1 MTKCYSFLY
10 NYFIDKNNYIFLG
23 ETFTQPFTKSNSN
36 LKEYICT
43 TLTYEENV
51 NIVDS
56 FLERFVDRDDH
67 YKLGVCDKF
76 T

>member
-1 MTKCYSFLY
+1 MTKCYSFLS

-51 NIVDS
+51 NIVD
-56 FLERFVDRDDH
+56 RDDH